1 MRKSTLVIA
10 CGALSHELVALARAN
25 HWNHIDIQCLPA
37 HWHNT
42 PEKITPGV
50 ENKILDNRE
59 SFDRILVAYGDCGSG
74 GQLDT
79 MLAKYQDVERL
90 PGAHCY
96 SFFAGKEVFEQFSED
111 NIGTFY
117 LTDYLAEHFDR
128 LILDE
133 LGIAKHPELLE
144 MYFGNYT
151 HVLYLA
157 QTQDEVKLAKAQQA
171 ATALG
176 LPLKT
181 HYTGL
186 EPFHDALKTIKIV
199 AGS

>member
-1 MRKSTLVIA
+1 MQKSTLVIA

-25 HWNHIDIQCLPA
+25 HWQHIDIQCLPA

-42 PEKITPGV
+42 PDKITPGV
-50 ENKILDNRE
+50 ENKIIDNRDL
-59 SFDRILVAYGDCGSG
+59 FDRILVAYGDCGSG
-74 GQLDT
+74 GQLDA
-79 MLAKYQDVERL
+79 MLAKYDDVERL

-96 SFFAGKEVFEQFSED
+96 SFFAGKEIFEQFSED
-111 NIGTFY
+111 DIGTFY

-128 LILDE
+128 LILEE
-133 LGIAKHPELLE
+133 LGIKEHPELRD

-157 QTQDEVKLAKAQQA
+157 QTEDEAKLEKAKIA
-171 ATALG
+171 ADTLG
-176 LPLKT
+176 LTLKV

-186 EPFHDALKTIKIV
+186 TPFKDALQGIKIV
-199 AGS
+199 QA

>member
-10 CGALSHELVALARAN
+10 CGAISHELVALARAN
-25 HWNHIDIQCLPA
+25 RWEHIDIQCLPA

-42 PEKITPGV
+42 PDKITPGV
-50 ENKILDNRE
+50 ENKIIDNRDQ
-59 SFDRILVAYGDCGSG
+59 FDHILVAYGDCGSG

-79 MLAKYQDVERL
+79 MLAKYDGVERL

-96 SFFAGKEVFEQFSED
+96 SFFAGKELFEQFSED
-111 NIGTFY
+111 EIGIFY
-117 LTDYLAEHFDR
+117 LTDYLAEHFER
-128 LILDE
+128 LILGE
-133 LGIAKHPELLE
+133 LGITKHPELRD

-157 QTQDEVKLAKAQQA
+157 QTEESSKLEKAQQA
-171 ATALG
+171 ADALS
-176 LPLKT
+176 LPLKV

-186 EPFHDALKTIKIV
+186 EPFQDALQSIKIV
-199 AGS
+199 PA

>member
-1 MRKSTLVIA
+1 MQKTTLVIA

-25 HWNHIDIQCLPA
+25 HWEHIDIQCLPA

-42 PEKITPGV
+42 PDKITPGV
-50 ENKILDNRE
+50 ENKIIDNRDH
-59 SFDRILVAYGDCGSG
+59 FDRILVAYGDCGSG
-74 GQLDT
+74 GQLDA
-79 MLAKYQDVERL
+79 MLTKYNDVERL

-96 SFFAGKEVFEQFSED
+96 SFFAGKESFEQFSED
-111 NIGTFY
+111 DIGTFY

-133 LGIAKHPELLE
+133 LGIKEHPELRD

-157 QTQDEVKLAKAQQA
+157 QTEDEAKLEKAKIA
-171 ATALG
+171 ANTLG
-176 LPLKT
+176 LTLKV

-186 EPFHDALKTIKIV
+186 TPFKDALQGIKIV
-199 AGS
+199 ST

>member
-25 HWNHIDIQCLPA
+25 HWDHIDIQCLPA

-42 PEKITPGV
+42 PDKITPGV

-59 SFDRILVAYGDCGSG
+59 AFDRILVAYGDCGSG

-79 MLAKYQDVERL
+79 MLAKYQEVERL

-96 SFFAGKEVFEQFSED
+96 SFFAGKEVFEHFSED

-128 LILDE
+128 LILEE

-157 QTQDEVKLAKAQQA
+157 QTQDEAKLAKAQHA
-171 ATALG
+171 AKALG

-186 EPFHDALKTIKIV
+186 EPFNAALKTIKIV